1 MLNENGTRLTVA
13 APTFGDAGTTRRMR
27 WMRPD
32 QLLMHSVQVGA
43 PIFDEVVAWADL
55 MPIVSELH
63 DGVES

>member
-1 MLNENGTRLTVA
+1 
-13 APTFGDAGTTRRMR
+13 
-27 WMRPD
+27 MRPD